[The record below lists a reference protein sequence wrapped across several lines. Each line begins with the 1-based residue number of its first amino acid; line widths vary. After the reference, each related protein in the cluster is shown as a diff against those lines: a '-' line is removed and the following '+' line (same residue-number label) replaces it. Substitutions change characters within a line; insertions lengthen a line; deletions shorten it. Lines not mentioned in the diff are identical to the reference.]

1 MTLLFS
7 SVNLKQCIS
16 IFVVDDSTIEMEEML
31 LVQLKHS
38 EQQFNYELLQ
48 ESTAVIITDN
58 DGEYCRINNNN
69 YDTLIFFLIK
79 RH

>member
-7 SVNLKQCIS
+7 SVNPKQCIS
-16 IFVVDDSTIEMEEML
+16 IYVVDDSTIEMEERL

-38 EQQFNYELLQ
+38 EQQLHYELLQ
-48 ESTAVIITDN
+48 GSTAVIITDN
-58 DGEYCRINNNN
+58 DGEYCIINNN